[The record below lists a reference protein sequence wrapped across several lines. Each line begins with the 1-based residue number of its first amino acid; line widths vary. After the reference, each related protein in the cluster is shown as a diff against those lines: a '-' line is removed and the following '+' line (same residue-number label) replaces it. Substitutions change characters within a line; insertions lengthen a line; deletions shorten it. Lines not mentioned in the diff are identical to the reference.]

1 MKDRQY
7 ASPHHLIALPRSLRA
22 SDIWRKLEQGSRDL
36 YLYLLSYSHVRDF
49 DFVYPSQ
56 ERILHDLDIDY
67 KTLIRHEKLLIAA
80 GILAVTSANAKRRDR
95 NNVII
100 VTKSYDFTITKY
112 QNADYETFNN
122 KLGGEIAY
130 LRKRDVYN
138 LSKKIDQ
145 LEKRTK
151 ADLSQLSNRIEK
163 IETVLDFAAQ
173 RMKTVGIDENYNVR
187 LEIYTN
193 QKLLAEIVES
203 ELPKNVLL
211 FPKKYDK
218 DIVVNDWNTWSA
230 MLRDVERQR
239 VKAQQNFQVDNL
251 YKQLSKLG

>member
-7 ASPHHLIALPRSLRA
+7 ASPHHLIALPRSLRS
-22 SDIWRKLEQGSRDL
+22 SDTWRKLEQGSRDL

-56 ERILHDLDIDY
+56 ERILADLDIDY
-67 KTLIRHEKLLIAA
+67 KTLIRHEKLLVRA
-80 GILAVTSANAKRRDR
+80 GILAVTREDAKRKDR

-100 VTKSYDFTITKY
+100 ITKSYDFTITKFL
-112 QNADYETFNN
+112 NADYDNFNN

-130 LRKRDVYN
+130 FRKKDIYT
-138 LSKKIDQ
+138 LGKKIEQ
-145 LEKRTK
+145 LEKKTK
-151 ADLSQLSNRIEK
+151 ADLSHISNRLEK

-193 QKLLAEIVES
+193 QKMLAEIVEC

-211 FPKKYDK
+211 FPRKYQK
-218 DIVVNDWNTWSA
+218 DIPVLEWQSWQT

-239 VKAQQNFQVDNL
+239 IKAQQNFNVDNL
-251 YKQLSKLG
+251 FKQLSKLG